1 MFVST
6 VIPTIGRST
15 LETAVQ
21 SVLSQVIPGE
31 ENEIIVVNDSGKPL
45 PPANWTKCERVR
57 IVDTQRNERSVARNS
72 GAAIAKGKYVHF
84 LDDDDWMLPD
94 SFCHF
99 HKLSQESNAPFI
111 YGGSRLME
119 DTSTHLYDIHMKEK
133 GNCFAQMMAGEWI
146 PTGSYLVKREVF
158 FKVGGFTPA
167 MNVYED
173 FDFTRRAALL
183 VDFDFIQQP
192 VLCILRGM
200 DWNTTTPRQP
210 QKKLIREL
218 TLSAREKILSNP
230 AAFSRI
236 LLSGQTNY
244 WRGHVLRTYLS
255 SLIWNSKTRS
265 YSQAIARGL
274 QIIALMTL
282 SGYYMLRPEYWK
294 GLMKPHIS
302 RIVSKAAQHQL

>member
-1 MFVST
+1 MFVTT

-15 LETAVQ
+15 LDTAVM
-21 SVLSQVIPGE
+21 SVISQAIPGE
-31 ENEIIVVNDSGKPL
+31 KNEIIVVNDSGNPL
-45 PPANWTKCERVR
+45 PPADWAHCQMVR
-57 IVDTQRNERSVARNS
+57 IVETQRHERSVARNT
-72 GAAIAKGKYVHF
+72 GAAVAKGQYLHF

-94 SFCHF
+94 SFRHF
-99 HKLSQESNAPFI
+99 YKLSQGTDAPFM

-119 DTSTHLYDIHMKEK
+119 DSSTHLYDIHMKDK

-158 FKVGGFTPA
+158 FKAGGFTPL

-173 FDFTRRAALL
+173 FDFTRRAAQF
-183 VDFDFIQQP
+183 VDFDYIQEP
-192 VLCILRGM
+192 VLCILRGA
-200 DWNTTTPRQP
+200 DWNTSTPRQP

-230 AAFSRI
+230 MAFPRI
-236 LLSGQTNY
+236 LKSAKTNY

-255 SLIWNSKTRS
+255 SFVWNLKART
-265 YSQAIARGL
+265 YAQAIARSV
-274 QIIALMTL
+274 QIIILMAL
-282 SGYYMLRPEYWK
+282 SGYLMLRPEYWK

-302 RIVSKAAQHQL
+302 RIVSNPAQHQL